1 LRLWRYTIQDTPQLL
16 ERPWN
21 IDQVAAPSF
30 WGKSRGG
37 GAVVAVIDTGLDV
50 FHPEFA
56 GRVYKP
62 RNLTTNFDQG
72 VVADKQG
79 HGTHVAGIIA
89 GKTCGVA
96 PEARIMPLKVFQD
109 SGEADVGLCIQEA
122 FKAIIDHNKSAAP
135 EDKVVVVNCSFGST
149 VYDSII
155 AYYIRTLVAQGV
167 SVVVAAGNAGDG
179 NPDTHEV
186 FSYPAYIWECLTV
199 GATNQDGQSAGY
211 SNSFDGIDLGAPGT
225 DIYSAW
231 PGGGYK
237 LLSGTSMSAPHVT
250 GALALIYDA
259 WRKREGAWPTE
270 EEAVSVLLSG
280 VRKVDIDPFLVGEGI
295 LSLAFNSL
303 PIPAAKEVV
312 MWVGSYRALVNGR
325 RVLLDQP
332 AVIDNVS
339 NRTLVP
345 LRFVAET
352 LGRPVDWD
360 GQERKITI
368 GKGVV

>member
-167 SVVVAAGNAGDG
+167 TVVVAAGNAGDG
-179 NPDTHEV
+179 KPDTHEV

-199 GATNQDGQSAGY
+199 GATNQDGQCAGY

-231 PGGGYK
+231 PGGEYK
-237 LLSGTSMSAPHVT
+237 LLSGTSMSAPHVS

-259 WRKREGAWPTE
+259 WRQREGVWPTE